1 MRRVLLRQV
10 AIDELADITEFIA
23 DDKPA
28 AARRV
33 LEAVER
39 CIAHIAAFPES
50 APLLTNVLRHE
61 LKGIRRAVVTPF
73 RTIVLFY
80 LTDDNLIDIVSI
92 RRAEQSTDWLG

>member
-10 AIDELADITEFIA
+10 AIDELADITEFMA

-39 CIAHIAAFPES
+39 CIDHIAAFPES
-50 APLLTNVLRHE
+50 APLLTNVLRQE

-73 RTIVLFY
+73 RTIVLF
-80 LTDDNLIDIVSI
+80 
-92 RRAEQSTDWLG
+92 